1 MHMETTFE
9 TLQFTIKSSIL
20 DRPRKLS
27 IAPAY
32 IEFDNRS
39 SVGLEP
45 TRFFKEDIEGVRY
58 GIKAIDGY
66 QFTIGRIYCIDIC
79 NAKGGTIKIR
89 LKSLYGVRKTELGRK
104 YSEIVNAILD
114 YFFDPKIISLLE
126 KFVNDESFS
135 ILGVNFDARG
145 VLLKKD
151 SQLISWDDLGTKSY
165 MSYYAMFS
173 KSDPNYYRAFEYLN
187 DWNTVILYSVSR
199 QILKEKGFWNE

>member
-1 MHMETTFE
+1 M
-9 TLQFTIKSSIL
+9 K
-20 DRPRKLS
+20 
-27 IAPAY
+27 
-32 IEFDNRS
+32 
-39 SVGLEP
+39 
-45 TRFFKEDIEGVRY
+45 
-58 GIKAIDGY
+58 
-66 QFTIGRIYCIDIC
+66 
-79 NAKGGTIKIR
+79 
-89 LKSLYGVRKTELGRK
+89 VRKTELGRK

-114 YFFDPKIISLLE
+114 YFFDAKIILLLE

-187 DWNTVILYSVSR
+187 DWNTAILYSVSR